1 MKYKVGDK
9 VKIKTWE
16 DMEKEFG
23 LLENGSINSNRNG
36 MLCYVRPME
45 IKIKNLNNRV
55 VTISRIRDNE
65 LYNVKEVGNYNFT
78 DAMIES
84 LYIEKIY
91 EPIFNR
97 FEILDIRD

>member
-23 LLENGSINSNRNG
+23 TNHHGSIKVKCSFTKE
-36 MLCYVRPME
+36 ME
-45 IKIKNLNNRV
+45 IKIKNLNNRA

-78 DAMIES
+78 DE
-84 LYIEKIY
+84 
-91 EPIFNR
+91 
-97 FEILDIRD
+97 